1 MNAAGAAAG
10 DHLELAEE
18 QAHLDRAYV
27 SLQRMRH
34 RAQYLKDLGYLG
46 GNVTEGGVET
56 HDRQQWERDK
66 QQRIDLLTDRPGA
79 LCFGRIDQYSSQR
92 WYIGRRH
99 IEDEDGE
106 PLVADWRAAVAI
118 PFYRATVADPMGLD
132 LRRRFLVESRHIVD
146 IFDENL
152 ADPGAVEAGAYVPD
166 PLLAEVGR
174 GRTGSMRDIVATIQ
188 AEQDV
193 IIRAPLESCIVVQG
207 GPGTGKTAVGLH
219 RAAYLLYEHRSFF
232 ERERLLIVG
241 PNRIFLRYISQVLPS
256 LGEVASAQLTIDGL
270 AGAKYQLCGPEPNGL
285 GRLKGDRLMAE
296 VVHRAVFDNVSA
308 PSDNVEIVTSFGTVR
323 LLAADVAA
331 IVATVVE
338 RSRRYSD
345 GRQLLRE
352 KLVELA
358 WVTHVAKSTSDVTR
372 QALFEAD
379 VRSSRALKGLLD
391 KTWPTI
397 TPAGVLRRLFGNKPL
412 LLRATDGL
420 INPQGATSLARPAAK
435 RVDEQRWSRADL
447 ALLDEAEALISGVRQ
462 TYGHIVVDEAQDL
475 SAMELRMIAR
485 RSRRGSI
492 TALGDLAQ
500 TTSPAGQTDWAQAIF
515 DLGAPEAELDELT
528 IGYRV
533 PEPIM
538 TFANRLLPHAAA
550 GVRPPTS
557 VRRVGQAPRIVLVDP
572 VRLVTAATAEV
583 SSVASIWPLTGIV
596 TPESMRKDVGA
607 ALEEAA
613 VVFVDGVHVAALGD
627 HITLLP
633 AASTKGLEFDAVVVV
648 EPSQIVAETDGDL
661 RLLYVVLTRAVQ
673 HLSIVHAQPLP
684 PVFSEQPQELFT
696 DFDDLGERAEAAFG
710 PTKVDPH

>member
-1 MNAAGAAAG
+1 MSAAGIIAG
-10 DHLELAEE
+10 DHPELAKE
-18 QAHLDRAYV
+18 QAVVDRAYAC
-27 SLQRMRH
+27 LERMRK
-34 RAQYLKDLGYLG
+34 RAEHLKDLGYLG

-56 HDRQQWERDK
+56 HDLQQWERDK
-66 QQRIDLLTDRPGA
+66 QERIDQLSDRAGA
-79 LCFGRIDQYSSQR
+79 LCFGRIDRRSAQR

-106 PLVADWRAAVAI
+106 PLVADWRARVAI

-132 LRRRFLVESRHIVD
+132 LRRRFLVESRQIVD

-174 GRTGSMRDIVATIQ
+174 GRTGTMRDIVATIQ

-193 IIRAPLESCIVVQG
+193 IIRAPLDNCIVVQG

-256 LGEVASAQLTIDGL
+256 LGEVASAQLTIEGL
-270 AGAKYQLCGPEPNGL
+270 AGVKYQLDGPEPIGTA
-285 GRLKGDRLMAE
+285 RLKGNGRMAE
-296 VVHRAVFDNVSA
+296 VVRRAVLDHVSTPA
-308 PSDNVEIVTSFGTVR
+308 ADLEIFTSFGTVR
-323 LLAADVAA
+323 LPAADIAA
-331 IVATVVE
+331 LVTTVLE
-338 RSRRYSD
+338 RSKRYSD

-352 KLVELA
+352 QLVGLA
-358 WVTHVAKSTSDVTR
+358 WAVHVAKSTSDVTR
-372 QALFEAD
+372 QAVFEAD
-379 VRSSRALKGLLD
+379 VRSSRALKTFLD

-397 TPAGVLRRLFGNKPL
+397 TAAGVMRRLFAHKSL
-412 LLRATDGL
+412 LLRATRGVLDPEEAAL
-420 INPQGATSLARPAAK
+420 LVRPAAK
-435 RVDEQRWSRADL
+435 RALEQKWSRADL
-447 ALLDEAEALISGVRQ
+447 ALLDEAEALITGVKQ
-462 TYGHIVVDEAQDL
+462 TYGHVVVDEAQDL

-500 TTSPAGQTDWAQAIF
+500 TTSPAGQTDWADAVA
-515 DLGAPEAELDELT
+515 DLGVPGAQLDELT

-538 TFANRLLPHAAA
+538 AFANRLLPHTAPN
-550 GVRPPTS
+550 VSPPRS
-557 VRRVGQAPRIVLVDP
+557 VRRVGQGPRIVSVEQFQ
-572 VRLVTAATAEV
+572 LVTAAAAEASSV
-583 SSVASIWPLTGIV
+583 SSTWPLTGVV
-596 TPESMRKDVGA
+596 TPASMCDDVGA
-607 ALEEAA
+607 ALGQAGVA
-613 VVFVDGVHVAALGD
+613 FVDGVRLAALGE
-627 HITLLP
+627 HVTLLP

-648 EPSQIVAETDGDL
+648 EPSRIVAEADGDL

-673 HLSIVHAQPLP
+673 HLSVVHALPLP
-684 PVFSEQPQELFT
+684 AILTGRF
-696 DFDDLGERAEAAFG
+696 
-710 PTKVDPH
+710 